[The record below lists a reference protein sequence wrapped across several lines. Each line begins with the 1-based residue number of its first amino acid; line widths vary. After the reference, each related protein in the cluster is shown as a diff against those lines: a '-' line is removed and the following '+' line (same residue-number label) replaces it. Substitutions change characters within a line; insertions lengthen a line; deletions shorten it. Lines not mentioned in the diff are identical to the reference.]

1 VEHTLIR
8 PRHGALPR
16 IGAAT
21 GGTPTRAHLLRKFEP
36 RQHPRHDAALD
47 LATPTFFDW
56 DCLEGVVGY
65 MKGRDWVAVGA
76 NRVLAGNPDTLDGY
90 LKQHVPRQTA
100 NYIAVLLAQAGVL
113 DLDDGRPARV
123 RLSAE
128 WSTT

>member
-1 VEHTLIR
+1 MAPGEVRYSKRSVRPSGRGSAFRLPPGQHTSSW
-8 PRHGALPR
+8 
-16 IGAAT
+16 
-21 GGTPTRAHLLRKFEP
+21 TRSTQQESPCSSDQSAP
-36 RQHPRHDAALD
+36 
-47 LATPTFFDW
+47 PTFFDW

-113 DLDDGRPARV
+113 DLDDAPARV

>member
-1 VEHTLIR
+1 MGGSVQQAVRSSVR
-8 PRHGALPR
+8 PGERLP
-16 IGAAT
+16 
-21 GGTPTRAHLLRKFEP
+21 TPTGTAHFVVDKIDSTGVTLLFGPKR
-36 RQHPRHDAALD
+36 
-47 LATPTFFDW
+47 TPTFFDW

-100 NYIAVLLAQAGVL
+100 NYIAVLLSQAGVL